1 MNVKERFREL
11 RRALQATAGSAR
23 RKPISKPRQLE
34 LSLRAIRRAR
44 TAT

>member
-11 RRALQATAGSAR
+11 RRALRATTGAR
-23 RKPISKPRQLE
+23 RKPIVKPRQLE
-34 LSLRAIRRAR
+34 LSLPIGRRRQA